1 MLFII
6 TVCRQIVKQDQ
17 HLSTLTEG
25 LSRCASS
32 DPMPLRGLRWK
43 WSNASP
49 YGHSDAHQT
58 A

>member
-1 MLFII
+1 MAPII
-6 TVCRQIVKQDQ
+6 AVDHQTVKHDQ

-25 LSRCASS
+25 LSRCAST

-43 WSNASP
+43 WANASP
-49 YGHSDAHQT
+49 YGRSGAHQT

>member
-1 MLFII
+1 MLPII

-17 HLSTLTEG
+17 HLSTL
-25 LSRCASS
+25 RCASS

-43 WSNASP
+43 WANASP
-49 YGHSDAHQT
+49 YGRSDAHQT